1 MIPTTIS
8 ERLLY
13 NTVRLEGLDGSSGT
27 GFFFTFQTKKGTVP
41 VLITNKHVVNYEQNQ
56 EMRFHLH
63 LGNDDGPLDENYA
76 VSFKSFWNFHPSQD
90 LCFTFVN
97 PLFEEVKRI
106 TGKSVFFIPIEESLI
121 YNQEK
126 LLDLSALEEVVM
138 IGYPIGLWD
147 MIHNFPLFRKGYT
160 GSHPA
165 FDFNSQSVGVVDMS
179 CFPGSSGSPIFILN
193 ENGYTDKKGR
203 IMLGA
208 SRIIFLGVLFK
219 GPTMDVN
226 GNIIVTEIP
235 TKQQLMSNSKVM
247 VNLGYYIK
255 SYEIFEFKKMIEEML

>member
-27 GFFFTFQTKKGTVP
+27 GFFFNFQTTKGIVP
-41 VLITNKHVVNYEQNQ
+41 VLITNKHVVKNEQIQ
-56 EMRFHLH
+56 EMKFHLH
-63 LGNDDGPLDENYA
+63 LGNDSGPIDENYE
-76 VSFKSFWNFHPSQD
+76 VLYKSCWNFHPSHD

-97 PLFEEVKRI
+97 PLFEEVKRR
-106 TGKSVFFIPIEESLI
+106 TGKNVFCIPNEESLI
-121 YNQEK
+121 YDQEK
-126 LLDLSALEEVVM
+126 LLELSALEEVVM

-147 MIHNFPLFRKGYT
+147 KLHNFPLFRKGYT
-160 GSHPA
+160 GAHPA
-165 FDFNSQSVGVVDMS
+165 FDFNNKSIGVVDMS
-179 CFPGSSGSPIFILN
+179 CFPGSSGSPIYILN
-193 ENGYTDKKGR
+193 ENGYTDKKGN

-208 SRIIFLGVLFK
+208 KRIIFLGVLFK

-226 GNIIVTEIP
+226 GNIVVTDVP
-235 TKQQLMSNSKVM
+235 TKQQIMSNSKVM

-255 SYEIFEFKKMIEEML
+255 SYELFEFKKMIEEML